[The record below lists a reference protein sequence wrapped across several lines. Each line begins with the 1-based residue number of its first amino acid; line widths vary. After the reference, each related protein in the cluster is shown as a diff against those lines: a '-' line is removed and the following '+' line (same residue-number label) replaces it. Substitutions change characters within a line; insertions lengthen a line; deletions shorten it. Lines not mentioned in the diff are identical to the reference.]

1 MSTTYVSLD
10 LETTGLDPRSDNIIE
25 IGAVKFE
32 GDVPI
37 ETFHTMVKPLRP
49 VPYRVQLLTGIS
61 AEDVEDAPPAAV
73 VLGDLVSFLGE
84 HPIIGH
90 NVPFDIAF
98 LSAQGLDVANR
109 TYDTFELATV
119 LLPALS
125 DYSLSGVADELG
137 ISYSTRHRAL
147 PDAEI
152 AKDVFLALL
161 GKAHAL
167 DLSIIAEIDRLT
179 RGLDWS
185 PAHLF
190 RSIAE
195 ERTGDIPHGQDEPS
209 AAGVEAEREGRLAP
223 RRQRKAVDLESLSDM
238 LASGGVMERAFP
250 GFEHRPEQVEMMR
263 AVAHAL
269 HEGEHLIVEAGTGTG
284 KSIAYLM
291 PAAFFAV
298 ENRTPVV
305 ISTNTIN
312 LQEQLINKDIPD
324 LIKVLE
330 LQSPPIPRY
339 AQLKGRNNYL
349 CQRRWASLRRSQPLP
364 LNEVKLLVRTLVWAA
379 STETGD
385 RAELNLRGEDLY
397 IWNRICAQSENC
409 LGAHCPFQSRGDCYL
424 YGARRKAETAHLVVV
439 NHALLL
445 SDMASA
451 SRGRI
456 VPDYA
461 HLIVDEAHHLEEEA
475 TEQWGF
481 EVGVRQL
488 ETYLNRLSET
498 VAEGRYAGF
507 LFELAGHF
515 RGSSVSAEAQR
526 DMVELA
532 EEMRGA
538 VGVCRERVVAFFD
551 TLGRFVEGHAEEQG
565 PYERRLRLTTGAR
578 SQPAWADVE
587 ILCENLCLAL
597 ASVDSGLNRLYNM
610 LEPLADA
617 SVLDYDDLMMELSFL
632 SYRCGELGQQV
643 NSVVLQ
649 QGEGMVYWAATRE
662 RSDGLTLCAA
672 PLHVGRIL
680 ERSLFSEKE
689 CVVLTSATLST
700 EGHFVYIRERLGLE
714 DAGEVLLGS
723 SFDYAKSAMVF
734 IPDDIP
740 EPGQMGY
747 QKAVEQVLIDL
758 CRAAQGRTLALFTS
772 HSALR
777 ASHEAIRTSLAADG
791 ILALAQGV
799 DGSTRSLL
807 ETFKSNPRTVLLGT
821 ASFWEGIDVVGEALS
836 VLAMARLPFSVP
848 SDPVFAARAELFE
861 DPFNEYAVPQAA
873 LRFKQ
878 GFGRL
883 IRSRSDR
890 GVMVVLD
897 RRIKAKSYGVA
908 FIGSLPPC
916 TVKSGPARQLPREV
930 VAWLGQK

>member
-10 LETTGLDPRSDNIIE
+10 LETTGLDPRSDSIIE
-25 IGAVKFE
+25 IGAVKF
-32 GDVPI
+32 GDDAPI
-37 ETFHTMVKPLRP
+37 ETFHTLVRPLRP
-49 VPYRVQLLTGIS
+49 VPYRVQILTGIT
-61 AEDVEDAPPAAV
+61 AEDVEDAPPAAA
-73 VLGDLVSFLGE
+73 VLGDLVSFVGE

-90 NVPFDIAF
+90 NVPFDISF
-98 LSAQGLDVANR
+98 LSAEGVDVANP

-137 ISYSTRHRAL
+137 ISYTIRHRAL
-147 PDAEI
+147 PDAAI

-161 GKAHAL
+161 GRAYAL
-167 DLSIIAEIDRLT
+167 DMSIIAEIDRLT

-190 RSIAE
+190 RRVAE
-195 ERTGDIPHGQDEPS
+195 ERMGDAVHGQREP
-209 AAGVEAEREGRLAP
+209 APAGVEAERQERLA
-223 RRQRKAVDLESLSDM
+223 RRRPRKAVDSQLLADM
-238 LASGGVMERAFP
+238 VASGGAMEKAFP
-250 GFEHRPEQVEMMR
+250 GFEHRPEQVQMMR

-269 HEGEHLIVEAGTGTG
+269 NEGEHLIVEAGTGTG
-284 KSIAYLM
+284 KSIAYLI

-298 ENRTPVV
+298 ENKTPVV

-324 LIKVLE
+324 LTKVLE
-330 LQSPPIPRY
+330 LQSLPVPRY

-349 CQRRWASLRRSQPLP
+349 CQRRWALLRRSQPLP
-364 LNEVKLLVRTLVWAA
+364 LNEVRLLVRTLVWAA

-409 LGAHCPFQSRGDCYL
+409 LGAQCPFQSRGACYL
-424 YGARRKAETAHLVVV
+424 YRARRRAETAHLVVV

-445 SDMASA
+445 SDIASVA
-451 SRGRI
+451 RGRI

-461 HLIVDEAHHLEEEA
+461 HLIVDEAQHLEEEA

-507 LFELAGHF
+507 LFELSGHF
-515 RGSSVSAEAQR
+515 RGSSVSSEAQR
-526 DMVELA
+526 DMGELA
-532 EEMRGA
+532 EEMKGV
-538 VGVCRERVVAFFD
+538 VGVCRERVMALFE

-565 PYERRLRLTTGAR
+565 PQERRLRLTRGVR
-578 SQPAWADVE
+578 SQPGWADVE
-587 ILCENLCLAL
+587 ILCENLCLVL
-597 ASVDSGLNRLYNM
+597 ANIDSVLNRLYNM
-610 LEPLADA
+610 LEPLSDA

-643 NSVVLQ
+643 NSVVSLQ
-649 QGEGMVYWAATRE
+649 DEGMVYWAVTRE
-662 RSDGLTLCAA
+662 RGNSLTLCAA
-672 PLHVGRIL
+672 PLQVGRIL
-680 ERSLFSEKE
+680 EHSLFSEKE

-700 EGHFVYIRERLGLE
+700 EGHFEYVKERLGLAE
-714 DAGEVLLGS
+714 AGELLLGS
-723 SFDYAKSAMVF
+723 SFDYGKAAMVF
-734 IPDDIP
+734 IPEDIP
-740 EPGQMGY
+740 EPGQVGY
-747 QKAVEQVLIDL
+747 QKAVEQVLVAL
-758 CRAAQGRTLALFTS
+758 CRAAEGRTLALFTS

-777 ASHEAIRTSLAADG
+777 ASYEAIRTSLAADG
-791 ILALAQGV
+791 ILVLAQGI

-807 ETFKSNPRTVLLGT
+807 QTFKSNPRTVLLGT
-821 ASFWEGIDVVGEALS
+821 SSFWEGIDVVGEALS
-836 VLAMARLPFSVP
+836 VLAIARLPFSVP

-890 GVMVVLD
+890 GVLVVLD
-897 RRIKAKSYGVA
+897 RRIKAKSYGAA
-908 FIGSLPPC
+908 FIRSLPPC
-916 TVKSGPARQLPREV
+916 TVKSGPARHVPREV
-930 VAWLGQK
+930 VVWLGRK